1 MLAARAYLR
10 DHGPASRRELVH
22 AVMPVY
28 SVGYDVPDPDR
39 DSRYRGGWW
48 RSVVKPGLESFSDVS
63 KPDGGGKW
71 SLVTNSK

>member
-1 MLAARAYLR
+1 
-10 DHGPASRRELVH
+10 
-22 AVMPVY
+22 MPVY